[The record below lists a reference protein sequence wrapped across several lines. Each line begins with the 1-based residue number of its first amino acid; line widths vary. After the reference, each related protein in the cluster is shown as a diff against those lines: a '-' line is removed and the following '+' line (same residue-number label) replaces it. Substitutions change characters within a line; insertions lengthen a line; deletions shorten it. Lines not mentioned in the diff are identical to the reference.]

1 MERWKQELQLVE
13 GVYGALNLGLNL
25 EWFSI
30 TYWKLPPGWNKAET
44 TVLVQIPPG
53 YPVTPPDNFY
63 TENDL
68 TLANGQ
74 QPGNSSVNQTVAGKM
89 WRMFSYHVESG
100 DWHPQADPMRGH
112 NLLTFL
118 YGVAKRLAEVS

>member
-1 MERWKQELQLVE
+1 MR
-13 GVYGALNLGLNL
+13 GVSCLGPNL

-30 TYWKLPPGWNKAET
+30 THWKLPPGWNKAET

-63 TENDL
+63 TDNDL
-68 TLANGQ
+68 ALANGQ
-74 QPGNSSVNQTVAGKM
+74 QPGNSSVNQLVASKM
-89 WRMFSYHVESG
+89 WRMFSYHVEG
-100 DWHPQADPMRGH
+100 RDWHPHADPLKGH